1 MTIPPNLRRTVTTSD
16 KEDQMPH
23 LAPRSLRRGASLA
36 ILAALVGTTAM
47 LAVSTPTASATYGR
61 CDPGDFCLY
70 SDTAQ
75 VEGIYQNPG
84 SDPNL
89 NNDHYERKDRNQ
101 IVGNTSYSAFNL
113 GIPDARSSVAIY
125 TEEGYTGADACI
137 PRAENGQLPRN
148 WWRSIE
154 SYRWVTWHQCVA
166 AGIIRLD

>member
-1 MTIPPNLRRTVTTSD
+1 MSQPSRTVTSD
-16 KEDQMPH
+16 KEDQMPR
-23 LAPRSLRRGASLA
+23 LAPRSPRRGAILA
-36 ILAALVGTTAM
+36 TLAALVGATAV
-47 LAVSTPTASATYGR
+47 LAVSAPTASATYGR

-101 IVGNTSYSAFNL
+101 IVGNTTYSAFNFGL
-113 GIPDARSSVAIY
+113 PDKRSSVAIY
-125 TEEGYTGADACI
+125 TEEGYRGADACI

-154 SYRWVTWHQCVA
+154 SYRWVTWRQCVA

>member
-1 MTIPPNLRRTVTTSD
+1 MVTRD
-16 KEDQMPH
+16 MKDRMPR
-23 LAPRSLRRGASLA
+23 LAPRSPRRGACLA
-36 ILAALVGTTAM
+36 VLAALVAATAV
-47 LAVSTPTASATYGR
+47 LAGSTATASATYGR

-75 VEGIYQNPG
+75 VEGIYENPG

-89 NNDHYERKDRNQ
+89 NNGHYERKDRNQ

-113 GIPDARSSVAIY
+113 GIPDVRSSVAIY
-125 TEEGYTGADACI
+125 TEQGYAGADACI
-137 PRAENGQLPRN
+137 PRGENGQLPRN

-154 SYRWVTWHQCVA
+154 SYRWVTWSQCVA

>member
-1 MTIPPNLRRTVTTSD
+1 MVARRWRFHPD
-16 KEDQMPH
+16 EMPQ
-23 LAPRSLRRGASLA
+23 LTAPSHRRRALMA
-36 ILAALVGTTAM
+36 VLFVLVGATFVS
-47 LAVSTPTASATYGR
+47 AVSASTASATYGR

-89 NNDHYERKDRNQ
+89 NNDHFERKDRNQ
-101 IVGNTSYSAFNL
+101 IVGNNTYSAWNF
-113 GIPDARSSVAIY
+113 GVPDPKSSVAIY
-125 TEEGYTGADACI
+125 TKTGYRGWDACI
-137 PRAENGQLPRN
+137 PRGERGQFPRN

-154 SYRWVTWHQCVA
+154 SYRWVTWSACKA

>member
-1 MTIPPNLRRTVTTSD
+1 MTIPPNLRRTVTSGKKD
-16 KEDQMPH
+16 EMPD
-23 LAPRSLRRGASLA
+23 LAPRSPRRGASLA

-47 LAVSTPTASATYGR
+47 LAVSTPSASGTYGR

-113 GIPDARSSVAIY
+113 RIPDARSSVAIY

-137 PRAENGQLPRN
+137 PRGENGQLPRN
-148 WWRSIE
+148 WWKSIE